1 MPLGEFQED
10 LYVGDSLPLS
20 GASSTL
26 EVATMRR
33 VSLNGQADRRTHGF
47 EGWL

>member
-10 LYVGDSLPLS
+10 LYVGDSLPLN

-26 EVATMRR
+26 EVGHDAA
-33 VSLNGQADRRTHGF
+33 SLAQGASGQTDSWF
-47 EGWL
+47 